1 MKSKTKSKA
10 KYNTSNAK
18 ELKGLLKG
26 LSLDKINSSTDKTK
40 LAQIRKLWYS
50 KKTDKSKLT
59 ENQKKLARAAEARR
73 KKLERVEKKKELS
86 KDLENNIETLHDLTQ
101 KLNHERYARKLLV
114 DAEQTPAVKRQI
126 KEVDDR
132 IKSLEKSLLIGISET
147 RNVISNNFKSQV
159 EKKKA
164 LYRGIIIDASILTGD
179 VEAQLSE
186 ILDIIEENTEGTFMS
201 NHSSQALDR
210 LNDIYRK
217 LEELGGVYSDD
228 STPPGIKAEISNLIS
243 DILDMI
249 LSISSSNRYINSE
262 GVSEIYDVITQF
274 KSNAGDDI
282 PVDSLKDNV
291 SDGTYEEQQT
301 YLANA
306 YVK

>member
-1 MKSKTKSKA
+1 MKSKTK
-10 KYNTSNAK
+10 YNASNAK

-26 LSLDKINSSTDKTK
+26 LSLENINSSTDKTK

-73 KKLERVEKKKELS
+73 KKLERDEKKKELS

-126 KEVDDR
+126 KEVDDK
-132 IKSLEKSLLIGISET
+132 IKSLEKSLLMGISET
-147 RNVISNNFKSQV
+147 RNVISNSFKSQV

-179 VEAQLSE
+179 VEAQLTE
-186 ILDIIEENTEGTFMS
+186 ILDVIEENTEGTFMS
-201 NHSSQALDR
+201 NHSSQTLDR
-210 LNDIYRK
+210 LKDIYRK
-217 LEELGGVYSDD
+217 LEELGDTYSDD

-249 LSISSSNRYINSE
+249 LSISSSNHYINSE

-274 KSNAGDDI
+274 QSNAGDDI

>member
-10 KYNTSNAK
+10 KYNASNAK

-73 KKLERVEKKKELS
+73 KKLERVEKKKEIS
-86 KDLENNIETLHDLTQ
+86 KDLENNIDTIHDLTQ
-101 KLNHERYARKLLV
+101 KLNKERYARKLLV
-114 DAEQTPAVKRQI
+114 DAKQTPEVKRQI
-126 KEVDDR
+126 KEVEDK
-132 IKSLEKSLLIGISET
+132 IKSLEKSLLMGISET

-179 VEAQLSE
+179 VEAQLTE

-201 NHSSQALDR
+201 NHSSQTLDR
-210 LNDIYRK
+210 LKDIYRK
-217 LEELGGVYSDD
+217 LEELGDTYSDD
-228 STPPGIKAEISNLIS
+228 STSPEIKAEISNLIS

-282 PVDSLKDNV
+282 PVDTLKDNV